1 MSTGAKKER
10 ITETSPQVYARIGG
24 VLYLIIIVIGFCSEF
39 FVRDKL
45 VVSGDVTATANNIM
59 ASESLWRITIAGEL
73 ILLVCAIALTLILY
87 VLLRPVN
94 KTLALLA
101 VFFNIVEFP
110 IEAASKLCLFAA
122 LFLSGNADYLKAFE
136 PHQLHALVKI
146 SLKLHDY
153 GFGIDLVFFG
163 FACLVYGY
171 LLFRSG
177 YFPRTLGV
185 LMAIAGLSYLTNS
198 FTLILA
204 PAYAGTI
211 SPILVLALIGELSLC
226 LWLMVK
232 GVNVPKWNEAVR
244 ARGDHRRRYHTA
256 LNPQS
261 YTDRVRSLRRC
272 GRIFLLE
279 EQGAGEAFADQ

>member
-1 MSTGAKKER
+1 MNTDAMKQR
-10 ITETSPQVYARIGG
+10 NTETSPQVYARIGG
-24 VLYLIIIVIGFCSEF
+24 VLYLIIIVIGFCSGF
-39 FVRDKL
+39 FLREKL
-45 VVSGDVTATANNIM
+45 VASGDAASNIVV
-59 ASESLWRITIAGEL
+59 SEWLWRISIAGDL
-73 ILLVCAIALTLILY
+73 ILLVCAVALTLILY

-94 KTLALLA
+94 KNLALLA
-101 VFFNIVEFP
+101 VFFNIVELP

-122 LFLSGNADYLKAFE
+122 LFLSGNADYLKAFQ

-177 YFPRTLGV
+177 YFPRALGV

-204 PAYAGTI
+204 PAYAGAI
-211 SPILVLALIGELSLC
+211 FFILVLALIGELSLC

-232 GVNVPKWNEAVR
+232 GVNVPKWNEK
-244 ARGDHRRRYHTA
+244 AR
-256 LNPQS
+256 L
-261 YTDRVRSLRRC
+261 
-272 GRIFLLE
+272 
-279 EQGAGEAFADQ
+279 AFQTPR

>member
-1 MSTGAKKER
+1 MNTDVMKER
-10 ITETSPQVYARIGG
+10 ITETSPQIYARIAG
-24 VLYLIIIVIGFCSEF
+24 VLYLMIIVIGFSSEF
-39 FVRDKL
+39 FVRGKL
-45 VVSGDVTATANNIM
+45 VMSGDVTATANNI
-59 ASESLWRITIAGEL
+59 ASSESLWRTSIACEL
-73 ILLVCAIALTLILY
+73 ILLVCAVALTLIFY

-94 KTLALLA
+94 KNLALLA
-101 VFFNIVEFP
+101 VLFNIVEFP
-110 IEAASKLCLFAA
+110 IEAVSKLCLIAA
-122 LFLSGNADYLKAFE
+122 LSFSGSADYLKAFE
-136 PHQLHALVKI
+136 PRQLHALVKI

-185 LMAIAGLSYLTNS
+185 LMAIAGLSYLANS

-204 PAYAGTI
+204 PAFAGRI

-232 GVNVPKWNEAVR
+232 GVNVPKWNEK
-244 ARGDHRRRYHTA
+244 AR
-256 LNPQS
+256 L
-261 YTDRVRSLRRC
+261 
-272 GRIFLLE
+272 
-279 EQGAGEAFADQ
+279 AFGCSFFV

>member
-1 MSTGAKKER
+1 MTNRAV
-10 ITETSPQVYARIGG
+10 ETSPQVYARIGG
-24 VLYLIIIVIGFCSEF
+24 VLYLIIIVIGFCGEF
-39 FVRDKL
+39 LVRDKL

-59 ASESLWRITIAGEL
+59 ASESLWRVQIAGDL
-73 ILLVCAIALTLILY
+73 ILLVCAVALTLILY

-94 KTLALLA
+94 KNLALLA

-136 PHQLHALVKI
+136 PHQLHALVKM

-163 FACLVYGY
+163 FACLIYGY

-204 PAYAGTI
+204 PTYAATI
-211 SPILVLALIGELSLC
+211 FPILVLALTGELSLC

-232 GVNVPKWNEAVR
+232 GVNVPKWDAK
-244 ARGDHRRRYHTA
+244 AR
-256 LNPQS
+256 L
-261 YTDRVRSLRRC
+261 
-272 GRIFLLE
+272 
-279 EQGAGEAFADQ
+279 ADLYS

>member
-1 MSTGAKKER
+1 MNPDVIKER
-10 ITETSPQVYARIGG
+10 IKGTSPQVYARIGG
-24 VLYLIIIVIGFCSEF
+24 VLYLMIIVIGFSSEF

-45 VVSGDVTATANNIM
+45 VVSGDVTATANNIL

-73 ILLVCAIALTLILY
+73 ILLVCSVALAMILY

-94 KTLALLA
+94 QNLALLA
-101 VFFNIVEFP
+101 VFFNLVEFP
-110 IEAASKLCLFAA
+110 IEAISKLCLFAA
-122 LFLSGNADYLKAFE
+122 LFLSGDTDYLKAFE

-146 SLKLHDY
+146 SLKVHDY

-163 FACLVYGY
+163 CACLVYGY

-177 YFPRTLGV
+177 YFPRTIGV

-204 PAYAGTI
+204 PKYVRTI
-211 SPILVLALIGELSLC
+211 LPILMLALIGELSLC

-232 GVNVPKWNEAVR
+232 GVNEQRWKEQAS
-244 ARGDHRRRYHTA
+244 AAGDQR
-256 LNPQS
+256 
-261 YTDRVRSLRRC
+261 
-272 GRIFLLE
+272 
-279 EQGAGEAFADQ
+279 

>member
-1 MSTGAKKER
+1 MMSTDVTKER

-24 VLYLIIIVIGFCSEF
+24 VLYLIIIVIGFSSEF
-39 FVRDKL
+39 FGREKL
-45 VVSGDVTATANNIM
+45 VASGDTATASNIV
-59 ASESLWRITIAGEL
+59 ASESLWRISIAGDL
-73 ILLVCAIALTLILY
+73 ILLVCAVALTMILY

-94 KTLALLA
+94 KNLALLA
-101 VFFNIVEFP
+101 VLFNIVELP

-122 LFLSGNADYLKAFE
+122 LFLSGNADYLKAFQ

-204 PAYAGTI
+204 PAYSGRI
-211 SPILVLALIGELSLC
+211 FPILVLALVGELSLC
-226 LWLMVK
+226 LWLMVR
-232 GVNVPKWNEAVR
+232 GVNVPKWNEKA
-244 ARGDHRRRYHTA
+244 
-256 LNPQS
+256 
-261 YTDRVRSLRRC
+261 SL
-272 GRIFLLE
+272 
-279 EQGAGEAFADQ
+279 AFGTPS

>member
-1 MSTGAKKER
+1 MSTDVMKER
-10 ITETSPQVYARIGG
+10 TTETSPQIYARIGG
-24 VLYLIIIVIGFCSEF
+24 VLYLMIIVIGFSSEF
-39 FVRDKL
+39 FVRVKL
-45 VVSGDVTATANNIM
+45 VVSGDVTATANNI
-59 ASESLWRITIAGEL
+59 ASSESLWRISIACEL
-73 ILLVCAIALTLILY
+73 ILLVCAVALTLIVY

-94 KTLALLA
+94 KNLALLA
-101 VFFNIVEFP
+101 VLFNIVEFP
-110 IEAASKLCLFAA
+110 IEAVSKLCLLAA
-122 LFLSGNADYLKAFE
+122 LFFSGSADYLKAFE
-136 PHQLHALVKI
+136 PRQLHALVKI

-177 YFPRTLGV
+177 YFPRPLGV
-185 LMAIAGLSYLTNS
+185 LMAIAGLSYLANS

-232 GVNVPKWNEAVR
+232 GVNVAKWNAKTR
-244 ARGDHRRRYHTA
+244 
-256 LNPQS
+256 L
-261 YTDRVRSLRRC
+261 
-272 GRIFLLE
+272 
-279 EQGAGEAFADQ
+279 AFG

>member
-1 MSTGAKKER
+1 MNTDVMKER
-10 ITETSPQVYARIGG
+10 GKETSPQVYARIGG

-39 FVRDKL
+39 FITNKL
-45 VVSGDVTATANNIM
+45 VVSGDVTATAKNIA
-59 ASESLWRITIAGEL
+59 ASESLWRISIAGEL
-73 ILLVCAIALTLILY
+73 ILLVCAVALTMILY

-94 KTLALLA
+94 ENLALLA

-110 IEAASKLCLFAA
+110 IEAVSKLCLFSA

-163 FACLVYGY
+163 FACLMYGY
-171 LLFRSG
+171 LLFTSG
-177 YFPRTLGV
+177 YFPKTLGV
-185 LMAIAGLSYLTNS
+185 LMALAGLSYVANS

-204 PAYAGTI
+204 PAYAERI
-211 SPILVLALIGELSLC
+211 FFILVFALIGELSLC

-232 GVNVPKWNEAVR
+232 GVNVPKWNEK
-244 ARGDHRRRYHTA
+244 AR
-256 LNPQS
+256 P
-261 YTDRVRSLRRC
+261 
-272 GRIFLLE
+272 
-279 EQGAGEAFADQ
+279 AFG

>member
-1 MSTGAKKER
+1 MSPDAMKER
-10 ITETSPQVYARIGG
+10 IRETSPQVYARIGG
-24 VLYLIIIVIGFCSEF
+24 VLYLIIIVIGFCGEF
-39 FVRDKL
+39 FVREKL
-45 VVSGDVTATANNIM
+45 VVPGDGTATANNIM
-59 ASESLWRITIAGEL
+59 AYESLWRISIAGDL
-73 ILLVCAIALTLILY
+73 ILLACAVALTLILY

-94 KTLALLA
+94 KNLALLA

-110 IEAASKLCLFAA
+110 IEAATKLCLLGA

-136 PHQLHALVKI
+136 PHQLHALVRI

-198 FTLILA
+198 FPLILA

-211 SPILVLALIGELSLC
+211 FLILVFALIGELSLSLC
-226 LWLMVK
+226 LILK
-232 GVNVPKWNEAVR
+232 G
-244 ARGDHRRRYHTA
+244 
-256 LNPQS
+256 LNCQ
-261 YTDRVRSLRRC
+261 RSKN
-272 GRIFLLE
+272 
-279 EQGAGEAFADQ
+279 